1 MVTLGITKA
10 ITNLTEAHTKLG
22 ILPTKD
28 ACFFTEWKERLPTL
42 SDAEKAK
49 LEHLKQRYLYY
60 TDSGSI
66 TEGTVNL
73 ILLSPLLETLGF
85 FDPPYQVRSEKYVRF
100 EIEDGDTQLDG
111 LIDALVIRDSL
122 WLIVIESKRYGF
134 SVRQAIPQTLAYM
147 IAATTFPVFAL
158 ITTGEDYLF
167 IKCDRHVSESAAL
180 ATRNSAHYALS
191 DKFTLSTTEGNQLYV
206 VAQILKRLVS
216 V

>member
-10 ITNLTEAHTKLG
+10 ITNLSEAHAKLG
-22 ILPTKD
+22 VSPSLD
-28 ACFFTEWKERLPTL
+28 ATFFTEWKAPLPTL
-42 SDAEKAK
+42 TETEKVK

-60 TDSGSI
+60 ADSGAI

-111 LIDALVIRDSL
+111 LIDALVISL
-122 WLIVIESKRYGF
+122 SFWLIVIESKRYGF
-134 SVRQAIPQTLAYM
+134 SVRQAIGQTLSYM
-147 IAATTFPVFAL
+147 FGAPISPVFAL

-167 IKCDRHVSESAAL
+167 LKLDRDCG
-180 ATRNSAHYALS
+180 HYALS
-191 DKFTLSTTEGNQLYV
+191 DKFTLSTAEGNQLYS